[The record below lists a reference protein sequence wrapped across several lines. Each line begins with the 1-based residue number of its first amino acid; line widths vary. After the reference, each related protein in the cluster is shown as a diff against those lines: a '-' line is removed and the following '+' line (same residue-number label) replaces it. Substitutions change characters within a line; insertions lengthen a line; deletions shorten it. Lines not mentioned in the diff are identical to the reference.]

1 VPDSFH
7 FQEIYIMD
15 FRLNDEQRMMID
27 TARQIGETFGLEYWR
42 KQDAQKAF
50 PKEYWKAV
58 CDAGLAGVALPEAH
72 GGSGLGMMEMALI
85 VEALAATGGGSTV
98 GQLFMI
104 NPIFGGV
111 SISRFGSDKMKKEL
125 LPRIISGDLNC
136 CMALTEPDAG
146 TNTLEIKT
154 FASQDGDGW
163 RLNGRKIWITGVEAA
178 GKMLVI
184 ARTKKLQDSSSR
196 TDGLTMFM
204 IDVQREGL
212 SHTPIDKLGTCTLD
226 SSSVFFDNVRV
237 EPDEL
242 IGTLHKGWREL
253 LDVLNTERM
262 VTTAGLVG
270 TGELAIKLAVDY
282 ANDRKVFGD
291 RPISAYQGLQF
302 PLAQCHVDVES
313 ARLLNYKAATN
324 FDMDLPY
331 SNEANAA
338 KLIAAQAVAR
348 ATERSMQTMG
358 GMGYAKEFHVERLWR
373 DCRLFSFAPVS
384 EEMLLNY
391 VANHELKMPKGY

>member
-1 VPDSFH
+1 MNFDIT
-7 FQEIYIMD
+7 E
-15 FRLNDEQRMMID
+15 EQKMMLE
-27 TARQIGETFGLEYWR
+27 TARQIGERFGLDYWR
-42 KQDAQKAF
+42 KKDAAKEF
-50 PKEYWKAV
+50 PHEIWQAI
-58 CDAGLAGVALPEAH
+58 CDAGIAGMMIPEEY
-72 GGSGLGMMEMALI
+72 GGLGLGLVDLALCI
-85 VEALAATGGGSTV
+85 EELCKGGAGSTLSQV
-98 GQLFMI
+98 FML
-104 NPIFGGV
+104 NPVFGGV
-111 SISRFGSDKMKKEL
+111 AIALYGPDDMKRAL
-125 LPRIISGDLNC
+125 LPGLCDGSC
-136 CMALTEPDAG
+136 TFSMALTEPDAG

-154 FASQDGDGW
+154 FASADGDGW
-163 RLNGRKIWITGVEAA
+163 RLNGRKIWITGVESAD
-178 GKMLVI
+178 KMLVI
-184 ARTKKLQDSSSR
+184 ARTKKLQDAESR
-196 TDGLTMFM
+196 TDGLSMFM
-204 IDVQREGL
+204 IDVRRAGL
-212 SHTPIDKLGTCTLD
+212 THTPIDKLGTCTLD
-226 SSSVFFDNVRV
+226 SSSVFFDDVRV

-282 ANDRKVFGD
+282 ANDRKVFGE

-302 PLAQCHVDVES
+302 PLAQCHVEVQS

-324 FDMDLPY
+324 FDMGLPY

-348 ATERSMQTMG
+348 ATERAMQTMG

-373 DCRLFSFAPVS
+373 DCRLFRFAPVS

-391 VANHELKMPKGY
+391 VANHELKMPRGY

>member
-1 VPDSFH
+1 
-7 FQEIYIMD
+7 MD
-15 FRLNDEQRMMID
+15 FRLNDEQRMMIE
-27 TARQIGETFGLEYWR
+27 TARQIGESFGLEYWR
-42 KQDAQKAF
+42 KKDAEKAF
-50 PKEYWKAV
+50 PSEYWKAV
-58 CDAGLAGVALPEAH
+58 CDAGLAGVALHEEH

-111 SISRFGSDKMKKEL
+111 SISRFGSEAMKKEL
-125 LPRIISGDLNC
+125 LPKIISGEVNC
-136 CMALTEPDAG
+136 SMALTEPDAG

-154 FASQDGDGW
+154 FASADGDGW
-163 RLNGRKIWITGVEAA
+163 RLNGRKIWITGVASA
-178 GKMLVI
+178 QKMLVV
-184 ARTKKLQDSSSR
+184 ARTKKLQDSASR
-196 TDGLTMFM
+196 TDGLSMFM
-204 IDVQREGL
+204 IDVERDGL

-226 SSSVFFDNVRV
+226 SSTVFFDNVRV
-237 EPDEL
+237 EPGEL

-262 VTTAGLVG
+262 VTTAALVG

-291 RPISAYQGLQF
+291 RPISSYQGLQF
-302 PLAQCHVDVES
+302 PLAQCHVEIES

-324 FDMDLPY
+324 FDMNLPY

-373 DCRLFSFAPVS
+373 DCRLFRFAPVS

>member
-1 VPDSFH
+1 
-7 FQEIYIMD
+7 MD

-27 TARQIGETFGLEYWR
+27 TARQIGESFGLEYWR
-42 KQDAQKAF
+42 KKDAEKSF
-50 PKEYWKAV
+50 PTEYWKAV
-58 CDAGLAGVALPEAH
+58 CDAGLSGVALPEEH
-72 GGSGLGMMEMALI
+72 GGSGLGMMEMSLI
-85 VEALAATGGGSTV
+85 VEALSATGGGSTV

-111 SISRFGSDKMKKEL
+111 SISRFGNDKMKKEL
-125 LPRIISGDLNC
+125 LPKIISGEINC

-154 FASQDGDGW
+154 FAAQDGDGW
-163 RLNGRKIWITGVEAA
+163 RLNGRKIWITGVESAD
-178 GKMLVI
+178 KMLVI
-184 ARTKKLQDSSSR
+184 ARTKKLQDSTSR

-204 IDVQREGL
+204 IDRKREGL
-212 SHTPIDKLGTCTLD
+212 THTPIDKLGTCTLD
-226 SSSVFFDNVRV
+226 SSSVFFDNVRI

-291 RPISAYQGLQF
+291 KPISAYQGLQF
-302 PLAQCHVDVES
+302 PLAQCHVEVES

-338 KLIAAQAVAR
+338 KLIAAQAVAK
-348 ATERSMQTMG
+348 ATERAMQTMG

-373 DCRLFSFAPVS
+373 DCRLFRFAPVS

>member
-1 VPDSFH
+1 
-7 FQEIYIMD
+7 MD
-15 FRLNDEQRMMID
+15 FRLNEEQRMMIE
-27 TARQIGETFGLEYWR
+27 TARQIGANFGLEYWR
-42 KQDAQKAF
+42 DHDAKKAF
-50 PKEYWKAV
+50 PTEYWKAV
-58 CDAGLAGVALPEAH
+58 CDAGLCGVALPEEH
-72 GGSGLGMMEMALI
+72 GGSGLGMMDMALI
-85 VEALAATGGGSTV
+85 VEALSATGGGSTV

-111 SISRFGSDKMKKEL
+111 SISRFGNDRMRKEL
-125 LPRIISGDLNC
+125 LPKIISGEMNF

-154 FASQDGDGW
+154 FAAQDGDGW
-163 RLNGRKIWITGVEAA
+163 RLNGRKIWITGVESAD
-178 GKMLVI
+178 KMLVI
-184 ARTKKLQDSSSR
+184 ARTKKLQDAKSR

-204 IDVQREGL
+204 IDVKREGL

-226 SSSVFFDNVRV
+226 SSSVFFDNVRI

-242 IGTLHKGWREL
+242 IGTLHGGWREL

-270 TGELAIKLAVDY
+270 TGELAIRLAVDY

-302 PLAQCHVDVES
+302 PLAQCHVEVES

-324 FDMDLPY
+324 FDMGLPY

-348 ATERSMQTMG
+348 ATERAMQTMG

-373 DCRLFSFAPVS
+373 DCRLFRFAPVS

>member
-1 VPDSFH
+1 
-7 FQEIYIMD
+7 MD

-27 TARQIGETFGLEYWR
+27 TARQIGESFGLEYWR
-42 KQDAQKAF
+42 RQDMQKAF

-58 CDAGLAGVALPEAH
+58 CDAGLCGVALPEEH
-72 GGSGLGMMEMALI
+72 GGSGLGMMEMTLI
-85 VEALAATGGGSTV
+85 VEALSATGGGSTV

-111 SISRFGSDKMKKEL
+111 SISRFGSDRMKKEL

-146 TNTLEIKT
+146 TNSLEITT
-154 FASQDGDGW
+154 FASADGDGW
-163 RLNGRKIWITGVEAA
+163 RLNGRKIWITGVASAE
-178 GKMLVI
+178 KMLVI

-196 TDGLTMFM
+196 TDGLSMFM
-204 IDVQREGL
+204 IDVDRAGL

-226 SSSVFFDNVRV
+226 SSSVFFDNVRIGP
-237 EPDEL
+237 EEL

-270 TGELAIKLAVDY
+270 TGELAIRLAVEY

-291 RPISAYQGLQF
+291 RPISSYQGLQF
-302 PLAQCHVDVES
+302 PLAQCHVEVES

-324 FDMDLPY
+324 FDMNLPY

-373 DCRLFSFAPVS
+373 DCRLFRFAPVS

>member
-1 VPDSFH
+1 MN
-7 FQEIYIMD
+7 FQ
-15 FRLNDEQRMMID
+15 LNDEQKMMID
-27 TARQIGETFGLEYWR
+27 TARQIGQRFGLEYWR
-42 KQDAQKAF
+42 TQDAAKAF
-50 PKEYWKAV
+50 PTEYWRAV
-58 CDAGLAGVALPEAH
+58 CDAGLCGVALPEEH

-85 VEALAATGGGSTV
+85 VEALSATGGGSTV

-111 SISRFGSDKMKKEL
+111 SISRFGNDKMKKEL
-125 LPRIISGDLNC
+125 LPKVISGEMNF

-154 FASQDGDGW
+154 FAAADGEGW
-163 RLNGRKIWITGVEAA
+163 RLNGRKIWITGVESAD
-178 GKMLVI
+178 KMLVI
-184 ARTKKLQDSSSR
+184 ARTKKLQDAESR

-204 IDVQREGL
+204 IDVKREGL

-291 RPISAYQGLQF
+291 KPISAYQGLQF
-302 PLAQCHVDVES
+302 PLAQCHVEVES

-324 FDMDLPY
+324 FDMGLPY

-338 KLIAAQAVAR
+338 KLIAAQAVGR
-348 ATERSMQTMG
+348 ATERAMQTMG

-373 DCRLFSFAPVS
+373 DCRLFRFAPVS

>member
-1 VPDSFH
+1 
-7 FQEIYIMD
+7 MD
-15 FRLNDEQRMMID
+15 FQLNDEQRMMVE
-27 TARQIGETFGLEYWR
+27 TARQIGESFGLEYWR
-42 KQDAQKAF
+42 KHDAEKAF

-58 CDAGLAGVALPEAH
+58 CDAGLAGVALPEEH
-72 GGSGLGMMEMALI
+72 GGSGLGMMEMTLI
-85 VEALAATGGGSTV
+85 VEALSASGGGSTV

-111 SISRFGSDKMKKEL
+111 SISRFGNEKMKKEL
-125 LPRIISGDLNC
+125 LPKVISGEMNF

-154 FASQDGDGW
+154 FASEDGDGW
-163 RLNGRKIWITGVEAA
+163 RLNGRKIWITGVESAD
-178 GKMLVI
+178 KMLVI
-184 ARTKKLQDSSSR
+184 ARTKKLQDAASR

-204 IDVQREGL
+204 IDVKREGL
-212 SHTPIDKLGTCTLD
+212 THTPIDKLGTCTLD

-291 RPISAYQGLQF
+291 KPISAYQGLQF
-302 PLAQCHVDVES
+302 PLAQCHVEVES

-324 FDMDLPY
+324 FDSNLPY

-338 KLIAAQAVAR
+338 KLIAAQAVGR
-348 ATERSMQTMG
+348 ATERAMQTMG

-373 DCRLFSFAPVS
+373 DCRLFRFAPVS